1 MNNSCVAATTT
12 CLTLALLTQCFI
24 MTLTLNALLVPPL
37 RSQTHKVNTNT
48 HSRVHDHTLP
58 PTLSCSRD
66 FSSCFKQTCLL
77 EHSWRGERKPISHQT
92 SYCVADNTFKEPFF
106 GCTLKRSHPHAHINT
121 FKLRRAHKGS

>member
-12 CLTLALLTQCFI
+12 YLTLALLTQCFI

-58 PTLSCSRD
+58 PTLAETFPRALNRLVFLS
-66 FSSCFKQTCLL
+66 TA
-77 EHSWRGERKPISHQT
+77 GEARESPISHQT